1 VLTGAVADPK
11 AWRHAIGRRFRIGPE
26 TGPHRFVHQREA
38 AADCVTIPT
47 TACELQ
53 TSKKLREEFN
63 VSQNTD
69 RAKERLQRARS
80 CLRCRSPI
88 LDMLCMIFA
97 QAQTGS
103 PGPMPGGGIGSFF
116 VPLIFIFIIMYFVMI
131 RPQKKRQEQQQ
142 KLVSSLK
149 TGDRVVTN
157 AGIHGLISN
166 VKETTVLVKVADNV
180 KIEIDKSAITNVLKE
195 A

>member
-1 VLTGAVADPK
+1 
-11 AWRHAIGRRFRIGPE
+11 
-26 TGPHRFVHQREA
+26 
-38 AADCVTIPT
+38 
-47 TACELQ
+47 
-53 TSKKLREEFN
+53 
-63 VSQNTD
+63 
-69 RAKERLQRARS
+69 
-80 CLRCRSPI
+80 
-88 LDMLCMIFA
+88 
-97 QAQTGS
+97 
-103 PGPMPGGGIGSFF
+103 MPGGGIGSFF

-142 KLVSSLK
+142 KLIGNLK

-180 KIEIDKSAITNVLKE
+180 KSEIDKSAITNVLKE